1 MPIHSTLRL
10 FLLPLATVIA
20 SCGSHSNESQSIKM
34 ERIDSVEMVK
44 SGILEFAL
52 DEETSPN
59 LLTTFYDENSGFYY
73 IHNSIT
79 RHIERFHT
87 DSTVKSPVRTKVSGS
102 PFGINVVAPD
112 SIYLLDLYGDKIKL
126 INGQGT
132 LLNSYATDEASDIM
146 PGGEGLPF
154 LTPQGLVYT
163 SRTIGEPCLIVIDE
177 NTGLITDRLITYPE
191 PYRDFYGELLM
202 RTPYSAYNRDKSLIA
217 ISFPADDNIHVLNLE
232 TKEVNVY
239 HAESKYRHEK
249 PKPLGKGR
257 LGGLG
262 VSSEKEIE
270 YFREIT
276 SYANILYD
284 RWNNVYYRIVE
295 KSTPM
300 PGVNLSNKAKKLAVM
315 ILDDNFRTIGESDI
329 TEDAFASFRYTVFVS
344 PEGLHIQLLTEEDEL
359 KFVVYSPEN
368 LK

>member
-87 DSTVKSPVRTKVSGS
+87 DSTVKSPVRTKVSGLL
-102 PFGINVVAPD
+102 FGINAVSPD

-126 INGQGT
+126 INGQGS
-132 LLNSYATDEASDIM
+132 LLRSYALDEASDIM
-146 PGGEGLPF
+146 PGGEGLPYK
-154 LTPQGLVYT
+154 TPQGLVYT
-163 SRTIGEPCLIVIDE
+163 SRTLGEPCLIVIDE
-177 NTGLITDRLITYPE
+177 NTGHITGRFLPYPE
-191 PYRDFYGELLM
+191 IYSDFYGELLM
-202 RTPYSAYNRDKSLIA
+202 RTPYSTYNDDKSLIA
-217 ISFPADDNIHVLNLE
+217 VSFPADDNIHVLNLD
-232 TKEVNVY
+232 TKVTYVY
-239 HAESKYRHEK
+239 HAGSKYRNK
-249 PKPLGKGR
+249 KTKPLGKGR
-257 LGGLG
+257 LGGLT
-262 VSSEKEIE
+262 VSPEKEIE

-276 SYANILYD
+276 SYGNILYD

-315 ILDDNFRTIGESDI
+315 ILDENFRTIGESDI
-329 TEDAFASFRYTVFVS
+329 TEEAFSCFRYTVFVS
-344 PEGLHIQLLTEEDEL
+344 QAGLHIQRLTDENEL
-359 KFVVYSPEN
+359 TFAVYSLKN

>member
-1 MPIHSTLRL
+1 
-10 FLLPLATVIA
+10 
-20 SCGSHSNESQSIKM
+20 M

-87 DSTVKSPVRTKVSGS
+87 DSTVKSPVRTKVSGLL
-102 PFGINVVAPD
+102 FGINVVAPD

-163 SRTIGEPCLIVIDE
+163 SRTLGEPCLIVIDE
-177 NTGLITDRLITYPE
+177 NTGHITGRFLPYPE
-191 PYRDFYGELLM
+191 IYSDFYGELLM
-202 RTPYSAYNRDKSLIA
+202 RTPYSTYNDDKSLIA
-217 ISFPADDNIHVLNLE
+217 VSFPADDNIHVLNLD
-232 TKEVNVY
+232 TKVTYVY
-239 HAESKYRHEK
+239 HAGSKYRNK
-249 PKPLGKGR
+249 KTKPLGKGR
-257 LGGLG
+257 LGGLT
-262 VSSEKEIE
+262 VSPEKEIE

-276 SYANILYD
+276 SYGNILYD

-315 ILDDNFRTIGESDI
+315 ILDENFRTIGESDI
-329 TEDAFASFRYTVFVS
+329 TEEAFSCFRYTVFVS
-344 PEGLHIQLLTEEDEL
+344 QAGLHIQRLTDENEL
-359 KFVVYSPEN
+359 TFAVYSLKN